1 MTDPGNPSQ
10 PRGASLMSKD
20 EWWPVHITESA
31 WLEHTPFVAWLVPN
45 LKPKTIV
52 ELGTHRAVSY
62 MAFCQA
68 NARAAIPAKCF
79 AVDTWQGDDH
89 AGKYSDSIFQDVQN
103 LNRQYE
109 GFSTLLRGRF
119 GEALTQFQDGTVDL
133 LHIDGFHTYEAVSQ
147 DFRSWLPKMSKRG
160 VVLFHDTEVRD
171 RDFGVWRLW
180 AELSQRYP
188 HFDFTHGHGL
198 GLLVVGSDA
207 PKEIRDLCRLTDDKA
222 ATEKLRK
229 LFAERGREVTL
240 YYEELPE
247 TKAATPWRAHPMRRF
262 KRLFRRFLPAAI
274 RGGFEKFRS
283 R

>member
-10 PRGASLMSKD
+10 PRVASLMSKD

-45 LKPKTIV
+45 LEPKIIV

-68 NARAAIPAKCF
+68 NARVAIAAKCF

-109 GFSTLLRGRF
+109 SFSTLLRGRF
-119 GEALTQFQDGTVDL
+119 DEALTQFQDGTVDL

-207 PKEIRDLCRLTDDKA
+207 PKEIRDLCRLSDDKA
-222 ATEKLRK
+222 ATAKLRK

-247 TKAATPWRAHPMRRF
+247 TKAANPWRAHTMRRF

-274 RGGFEKFRS
+274 RGGLEKFRT